1 MIKVAVIGFG
11 NVASHLIAAF
21 QHSSEIEVVQAFS
34 RSQKTSNSLFNGLE
48 ITNNLADLKQADV
61 YIIAVSDAAIAD
73 ISNQLTFENKLVVH
87 TSGSVDLTAMN
98 VKNRRGVFY
107 PLQTF
112 TKGKS
117 IDFSNVP
124 IFIETEFD
132 EDKLLLKQ
140 LAQSISKSIHFTD
153 SKQRKSLHRAAVY
166 VCNFVNHLYAVGD
179 NICQENQLPFD
190 LLLPLIAETASKVQT
205 LTPKQAQTGPAK
217 RHDQQTIATH
227 LAATTTDNERAI
239 YELLTKSIQENE

>member
-11 NVASHLIAAF
+11 NVASHLISAF
-21 QHSSEIEVVQAFS
+21 QHSPEIEVVQAFS
-34 RSQKTSNSLFNGLE
+34 RDQKTSNSLFNGLE

-73 ISNQLTFENKLVVH
+73 ISNKLTFENKFVVH

-140 LAQSISKSIHFTD
+140 LAQSISKSIHFID
-153 SKQRKSLHRAAVY
+153 SKQRKALHRAAVY
-166 VCNFVNHLYAVGD
+166 VCNFVNHLYAIGD
-179 NICQENQLPFD
+179 NICQENQLSFD

-227 LAATTTDNERAI
+227 LAAATTDNERVI
-239 YELLTKSIQENE
+239 YELLTKSIQDNE